1 MHYSV
6 MTPSDVERIAAL
18 YMDYHNSCEDGCWQ
32 HEKACRRI
40 RQMVTIQRE

>member
-6 MTPSDVERIAAL
+6 MTPSDVERIATL
-18 YMDYHNSCEDGCWQ
+18 YMDYYNSCEGGCWQ
-32 HEKACRRI
+32 YEKACRRI